1 MIFIQNYL
9 QINSCI
15 FFALTFL
22 MDIVPT
28 FDSVKFNLADLTM
41 QAVFV
46 LVHDTKLHSFTF
58 ISFIMLY
65 NATETIYR
73 KL

>member
-1 MIFIQNYL
+1 
-9 QINSCI
+9 
-15 FFALTFL
+15 

-28 FDSVKFNLADLTM
+28 FDSIKFNLADLTM